1 MLSKCHE
8 TCSESKCYPLG
19 SKLSMHQIPSSA
31 LQEDA
36 CEEYPAIRSSSFTG
50 EHSITKALER
60 RARSTSSRSITV
72 YNSKSDG
79 YYQSFKESPE
89 TAFL

>member
-8 TCSESKCYPLG
+8 RCPESKCYPLG
-19 SKLSMHQIPSSA
+19 SKLSMHQIPSGA

-36 CEEYPAIRSSSFTG
+36 CKEYSAIRSSSFTG
-50 EHSITKALER
+50 EHSITKALEQ
-60 RARSTSSRSITV
+60 RARSAFSWAITV
-72 YNSKSDG
+72 YNSKSKG